1 MFSPSSAMS
10 WGYHTIF
17 PPHKYTQDKADSL
30 PYPSNAD
37 NNDAADDDTD
47 NDAIDD
53 KNDDNADVNADNNN
67 ATQTTDD
74 DADATQRIQWMTTQ
88 TTMQPPR

>member
-17 PPHKYTQDKADSL
+17 PPHKYTQDKADPP

-37 NNDAADDDTD
+37 NNNAA
-47 NDAIDD
+47 
-53 KNDDNADVNADNNN
+53 DDNADNNAADINADNDADINTDN
-67 ATQTTDD
+67 DDMTQTTDNN
-74 DADATQRIQWMTTQ
+74 ADATQCR
-88 TTMQPPR
+88 